1 MENKKYTMKYFSTF
15 INQFNRILRYFVNN
29 LQNKVVAENF
39 YNEVIEKIEKE
50 VKIQIFMRST

>member
-15 INQFNRILRYFVNN
+15 INQFNKILRYFVNN